1 LTLGDAWER
10 HARNWI
16 AWSRTPGHDSYW
28 RFHRDAF
35 LELLPAPQGTALDLG
50 CGEGRLTRDL
60 AERGYEIAG
69 VDLSPT
75 LLAAA
80 RAAAP
85 ELEFFEADAA
95 ALPFGAETFDL
106 VVAFMSLQDIDEM
119 ERTLSEAGRVL
130 RLGGVFCTAV
140 VHPLNSAGTFASRE
154 PDSPFVIA
162 DSYFERRRYVDHIE
176 RDDLTMT
183 FVSDHRSFADYVNPL
198 LDAGLVL
205 DRVREVSMSRDQ
217 MTQRASERWLRIPLF
232 LHLRAHRPMAP

>member
-1 LTLGDAWER
+1 VTLGDAWEE

-16 AWSRTPGHDSYW
+16 AWARTPGHDSYW

-35 LELLPAPQGTALDLG
+35 LELFPAPRGKALDLG

-60 AERGYEIAG
+60 AERGHEIVG

-85 ELEFFEADAA
+85 ELEFFEANAA
-95 ALPFGAETFDL
+95 AMPFGDEVFDL
-106 VVAFMSLQDIDEM
+106 VAAFMSLQDVDEM
-119 ERTLSEAGRVL
+119 ERALDETARVL
-130 RLGGVFCTAV
+130 RPGGVFCVAV
-140 VHPLNSAGTFASRE
+140 VHPLNSAGKFASHE

-162 DSYFERRRYVDHIE
+162 ESYLDRRRYIDHIE
-176 RDDLTMT
+176 RDELTMT

-198 LDAGLVL
+198 LETGLVL
-205 DRVREVSMSRDQ
+205 ERVREVSMKRDQ

-232 LHLRAHRPMAP
+232 LHLRARKL

>member
-1 LTLGDAWER
+1 VTLGDAWEE

-16 AWSRTPGHDSYW
+16 AWARTPGHDSYW

-35 LELLPAPQGTALDLG
+35 LELLPPPHGKALDLG

-60 AERGYEIAG
+60 AERGHEIVG

-75 LLAAA
+75 LVAAA

-85 ELEFFEADAA
+85 ELEFCEANAA
-95 ALPFGAETFDL
+95 ALPFGNEMFDL
-106 VVAFMSLQDIDEM
+106 VVAFMSLQDVDEM
-119 ERTLSEAGRVL
+119 ERALDETARVL
-130 RLGGVFCTAV
+130 RPRGVFCVSV
-140 VHPLNSAGTFASRE
+140 VHPLNSAGKFASRE
-154 PDSPFVIA
+154 PDSPFVIVE
-162 DSYFERRRYVDHIE
+162 SYLDRRRYVDHIE

-205 DRVREVSMSRDQ
+205 ERVREVSMNRDQ

-232 LHLRAHRPMAP
+232 LHLRARKP